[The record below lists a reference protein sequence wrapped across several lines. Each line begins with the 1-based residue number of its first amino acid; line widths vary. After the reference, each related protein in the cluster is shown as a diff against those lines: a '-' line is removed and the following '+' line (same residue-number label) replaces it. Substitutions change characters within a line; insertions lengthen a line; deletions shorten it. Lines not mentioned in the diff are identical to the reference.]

1 MNYPFY
7 IARRYLFSRKSHHA
21 INIISGISVMGVA
34 IATMALVCTLSVF
47 NGFQDLIAS
56 LFTAFDPQLRVSL
69 VEGRSVKADDPVLMK
84 LKASPLVDIYTPV
97 MEDQA
102 LVVRD
107 DHQYVVTIK
116 GNRQYGLR
124 GPLVSGQFKNAA
136 KQKGQKV
143 RENYIY
149 ICNNPVVKHAV
160 PRAERY
166 RWNFL
171 AYMHSSHPFSEEI
184 LPGTESETMRQV
196 LSNVRTRKNR
206 GRPVDYLFF
215 GGSYTRLD
223 EREKRQVIDYIV
235 SEYNVLDYETAKRE
249 WGDYEKI
256 CQVLSTVSGSEYDIA
271 EEKTPEDYR
280 HYYRMIRLAAREGY
294 DLSAMRMTG
303 IGLDELNRL
312 AGVFR
317 EEAGATQAEIAKFL
331 HAPFLR

>member
-1 MNYPFY
+1 MLNHFHIQLKAPSAAALSAFMRDLTSSFT
-7 IARRYLFSRKSHHA
+7 RRY
-21 INIISGISVMGVA
+21 
-34 IATMALVCTLSVF
+34 
-47 NGFQDLIAS
+47 
-56 LFTAFDPQLRVSL
+56 
-69 VEGRSVKADDPVLMK
+69 
-84 LKASPLVDIYTPV
+84 
-97 MEDQA
+97 
-102 LVVRD
+102 
-107 DHQYVVTIK
+107 
-116 GNRQYGLR
+116 NRQYGR
-124 GPLVSGQFKNAA
+124 SGPLVSGQFKNAA

-160 PRAERY
+160 QRAEQY

-171 AYMHSSHPFSEEI
+171 AYMHSSHPFSEAI
-184 LPGTESETMRQV
+184 QPGTESGLLLQV

-215 GGSYTRLD
+215 AGTYSRLD
-223 EREKRQVIDYIV
+223 ERERRQVIDYIV

-256 CQVLSTVSGSEYDIA
+256 CQVLSTVAGSEYDIA

-294 DLSAMRMTG
+294 DLSALRMSG

-312 AGVFR
+312 ASIFR
-317 EEAGATQAEIAKFL
+317 EEAGASQTEIAKFL